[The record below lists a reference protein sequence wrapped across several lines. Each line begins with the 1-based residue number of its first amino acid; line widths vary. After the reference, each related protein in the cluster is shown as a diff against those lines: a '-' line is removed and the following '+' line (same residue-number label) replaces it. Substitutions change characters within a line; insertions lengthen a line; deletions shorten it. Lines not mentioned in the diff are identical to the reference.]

1 MQTRAII
8 IGSGMGGLATAQVV
22 SEYFHNVIIIE
33 KDHADETMQKTSVEA
48 ANVANARHG
57 VLQVRRGPQEAAA
70 LAPACQWPGY

>member
-1 MQTRAII
+1 MQTRAIV

-57 VLQVRRGPQEAAA
+57 VLQVRRGPQKAAA